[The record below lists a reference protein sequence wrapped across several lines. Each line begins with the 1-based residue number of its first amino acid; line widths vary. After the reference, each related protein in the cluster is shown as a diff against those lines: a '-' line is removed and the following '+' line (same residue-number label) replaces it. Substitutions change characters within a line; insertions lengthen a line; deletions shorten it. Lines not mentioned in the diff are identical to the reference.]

1 MPLESDLY
9 APVKALLE
17 GQGYVVKGEVRGC
30 DVVGVRGEEPPVIVE
45 LKRVFGLGLVLQGVD
60 RLALSDRVYLAV
72 GQWPKQMKNVKKLC
86 RRLGLGLL
94 VVARERADVVLDPQ
108 PYKPRADKRKA
119 GRLLGEHRRRVGDPN
134 LGGSAMRAPLMT
146 AYRQEALRCAALLA
160 GNGPMKLAAVRA
172 AADAPRAA
180 SILRD
185 DFYGWFERVERGVY
199 ALTPAGRRGL
209 GDYETAASSSSSTA
223 SIAPGMPATAAAT
236 MAIATRAI
244 AATMAGEPRRR
255 PTRRGRR

>member
-1 MPLESDLY
+1 M
-9 APVKALLE
+9 KALLE

-30 DVVGVRGEEPPVIVE
+30 DVVAIRGEEPPLIVE
-45 LKRVFGLGLVLQGVD
+45 LKRTFGLALVLQGVD

-72 GQWPKQMKNVKKLC
+72 GQWPRQMRNVKKLC

-94 VVARERADVVLDPQ
+94 VVTDARADIVIDPT
-108 PYKPRADKRKA
+108 PYRPRIDKRKA

-134 LGGSAMRAPLMT
+134 VGGSAMRAPLMT
-146 AYRQEALRCAALLA
+146 AYRQEALRCAARLA
-160 GNGPMKLAAVRA
+160 ESGPMRLAALRL

-199 ALTPAGRRGL
+199 ALTPAGRAGL
-209 GDYETAASSSSSTA
+209 QRFAEQVET
-223 SIAPGMPATAAAT
+223 
-236 MAIATRAI
+236 
-244 AATMAGEPRRR
+244 
-255 PTRRGRR
+255 